1 MSSTSATTTAIQ
13 IPHDPDDFGATVGA
27 KVGAK
32 VGTSVGAKVGTSVGT
47 SVGAGAKVQLGSC
60 GAAIS
65 QKPDA
70 RIPRMFLQIS
80 SRGPTTAVSPQ

>member
-32 VGTSVGAKVGTSVGT
+32 VGTSVGAKVGT